1 MNAWSR
7 LNVLR
12 ELLTHEFR
20 VVAIDGSRLWAL
32 SGAIVRIYGNPMA
45 RLQQISAW
53 PWHSTIV
60 RVVGLSSAC
69 RKSSANGFS
78 LVSNALL
85 PLLYLLILTGL
96 AVASVEG

>member
-1 MNAWSR
+1 M
-7 LNVLR
+7 
-12 ELLTHEFR
+12 
-20 VVAIDGSRLWAL
+20 
-32 SGAIVRIYGNPMA
+32 RIYGNPMA
-45 RLQQISAW
+45 RLQQISAR

-96 AVASVEG
+96 AAASIEGDYWMPLDRQGRVVSSFHRIP